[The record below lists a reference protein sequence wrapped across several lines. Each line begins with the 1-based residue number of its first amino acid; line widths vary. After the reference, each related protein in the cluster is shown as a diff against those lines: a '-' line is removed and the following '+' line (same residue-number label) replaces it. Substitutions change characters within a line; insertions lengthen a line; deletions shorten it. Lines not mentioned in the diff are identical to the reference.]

1 MIALPEV
8 SLSIKTQ
15 THGGGGAHSR
25 YICHLHLMSGTSL
38 EPSLQAGFLRGG
50 DGEGDR
56 ARELWVTEEGP
67 GWEEQRKEHLVDM
80 SF

>member
-1 MIALPEV
+1 MGAGR
-8 SLSIKTQ
+8 
-15 THGGGGAHSR
+15 GGEEERDSR

-38 EPSLQAGFLRGG
+38 EPSLWTGFLS

-56 ARELWVTEEGP
+56 ARELWITEDGP
-67 GWEEQRKEHLVDM
+67 GWEEQRKAHRVDM